1 MTALESWKWRDP
13 AKVYERIEAQ
23 ELARVAR
30 TPEAK
35 QERARRELEELF
47 KEPPSD
53 VDNK

>member
-1 MTALESWKWRDP
+1 MTALESWRYRDP

-23 ELARVAR
+23 QQAAAAR

-35 QERARRELEELF
+35 QGRARKKLEELF

-53 VDNK
+53 IDNK